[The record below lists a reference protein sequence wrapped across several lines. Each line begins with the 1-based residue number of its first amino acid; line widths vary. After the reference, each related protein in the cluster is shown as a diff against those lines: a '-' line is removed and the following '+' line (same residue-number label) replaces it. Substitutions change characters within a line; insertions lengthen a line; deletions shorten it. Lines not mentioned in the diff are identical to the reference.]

1 MSAVEILATHLK
13 LQIYTSIFAKLPLA
27 KVFVMQVLTAVIE
40 ASQAD
45 ATKAQLNIWDF
56 TWLVGF
62 LWAKLQHVSLRS
74 AFAESTATKPERLL

>member
-27 KVFVMQVLTAVIE
+27 KVFVMRELTAVIE

-45 ATKAQLNIWDF
+45 ATKAQLNIWDLLH
-56 TWLVGF
+56 LVGWF
-62 LWAKLQHVSLRS
+62 SLSKASARKLKKCFCR
-74 AFAESTATKPERLL
+74 KYCN